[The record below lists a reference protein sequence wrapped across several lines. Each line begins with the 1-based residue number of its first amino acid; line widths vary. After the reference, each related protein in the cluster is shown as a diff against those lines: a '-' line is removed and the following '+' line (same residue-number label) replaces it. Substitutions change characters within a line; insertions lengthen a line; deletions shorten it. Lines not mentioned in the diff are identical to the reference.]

1 LTKVKYLPII
11 SSICRINRGR
21 ILSSKKKKKKK
32 KKTGEESHNPS
43 LFPVFAQEKINKI
56 KH

>member
-32 KKTGEESHNPS
+32 KTGEESHNPS